1 MGASWIGVGV
11 LGTAL
16 GVSSPLL
23 APLAALTA
31 LTALVW
37 YPEFHQKFIEKASPK
52 VMRMW
57 LGEYDYPVE
66 KDSEDAMMTLYIK
79 LLGYNLRYHD
89 SIDGPSSGVN
99 SESSYRGQR
108 YRWNTGNILL
118 KGAMERAWA
127 MNPQALSIQNISRM
141 NHVVGT
147 SAYAI
152 QKYTLNTLMM
162 MLAVGGMPAFS
173 FGYTDQ
179 FINPLK
185 TFIGI
190 NLANYLVFMNNFNSA
205 LVKEGASKRQINE
218 MFGVID
224 MMTDVNH
231 SGYINR
237 GIFREDADFNATKA
251 PPIAVKA
258 ALSAGKM
265 FKSFYGYGGTLGLST
280 LMTSMFVIGS
290 VFSQG
295 SFYGIPMALLL
306 FWNYRPFM
314 NVYHALFKISRQG
327 REDYGVY
334 KKESDQQQKEIKEM
348 AADKKLSEQQRQKI
362 IAEFEKENLSKSPVL
377 NTEILAEF
385 IKFNQIRE
393 SFHLNSVKQAFHRQV
408 EMKETHKDFSV
419 AAAYKELGL
428 KNVLKLK
435 FYAATTW
442 RMERLVAGFEKHR
455 SVFKKTI
462 QIGKKWFNKT
472 TFKKGYFKLHKLRAS
487 RAMKKWIQGLLEE

>member
-1 MGASWIGVGV
+1 
-11 LGTAL
+11 
-16 GVSSPLL
+16 
-23 APLAALTA
+23 
-31 LTALVW
+31 
-37 YPEFHQKFIEKASPK
+37 
-52 VMRMW
+52 
-57 LGEYDYPVE
+57 
-66 KDSEDAMMTLYIK
+66 
-79 LLGYNLRYHD
+79 
-89 SIDGPSSGVN
+89 
-99 SESSYRGQR
+99 
-108 YRWNTGNILL
+108 
-118 KGAMERAWA
+118 
-127 MNPQALSIQNISRM
+127 M

-152 QKYTLNTLMM
+152 QKYTLNSLMM

-258 ALSAGKM
+258 ALDAGKM

-280 LMTSMFVIGS
+280 LMTSMFVMGS
-290 VFSQG
+290 VFGQG

-327 REDYGVY
+327 REDYGEY
-334 KKESDQQQKEIKEM
+334 KKGIDEQQAEIKK
-348 AADKKLSEQQRQKI
+348 AHQLKKI
-362 IAEFEKENLSKSPVL
+362 MDEFERENLSKSPVL

-385 IKFNQIRE
+385 INFNQMRE
-393 SFHLNSVKQAFHRQV
+393 SFHLNSVKQTFHRQV

-419 AAAYKELGL
+419 AAAYKDLGL
-428 KNVLKLK
+428 KNILKLK
-435 FYAATTW
+435 FYAMTTW
-442 RMERLVAGFEKHR
+442 RMERLVAGFENHR
-455 SVFKKTI
+455 QVFKETM

-472 TFKKGYFKLHKLRAS
+472 TFRKGYLKAKQLKAA
-487 RAMKKWIQGLLEE
+487 RAMKKWIKSLLEE